1 MVVDRTDRRAATA
14 GLVLVTAIWGSTFF
28 LIKGAVASHDP
39 LDFLSV
45 RFLIAAVIVAL
56 VFHRRLRRLGRRE
69 WLIGLGLGAVYGIA
83 QVLQT
88 WGLTM
93 TDASVSGFITGT
105 YVIITPLLLWLVL
118 RRTLGVG
125 VWGAVVL
132 ALGGLAVLG
141 LTGVSGGFGELITF
155 LGAAVY
161 AVHIVLLEK
170 PSKQID
176 ALALTAVQMV
186 GIAAVCTVMALPDGI
201 TAPSGDGV
209 WFAVLYTAVMA
220 GVITMALQTWAQARI
235 SPTRVALLMT
245 LEPVF
250 ASVFAIALGGESLTW
265 RLMLGGSLILGAMA
279 LGILSDRDSAAPMSE
294 QPQTAPALSRDASAK
309 PHYSAEPELHEPPL
323 KITAPRTITAS
334 GPAGHPSLDR
344 STGS

>member
-105 YVIITPLLLWLVL
+105 YV
-118 RRTLGVG
+118 
-125 VWGAVVL
+125 
-132 ALGGLAVLG
+132 
-141 LTGVSGGFGELITF
+141 
-155 LGAAVY
+155 
-161 AVHIVLLEK
+161 
-170 PSKQID
+170 
-176 ALALTAVQMV
+176 
-186 GIAAVCTVMALPDGI
+186 
-201 TAPSGDGV
+201 
-209 WFAVLYTAVMA
+209 
-220 GVITMALQTWAQARI
+220 
-235 SPTRVALLMT
+235 
-245 LEPVF
+245 
-250 ASVFAIALGGESLTW
+250 
-265 RLMLGGSLILGAMA
+265 
-279 LGILSDRDSAAPMSE
+279 
-294 QPQTAPALSRDASAK
+294 
-309 PHYSAEPELHEPPL
+309 
-323 KITAPRTITAS
+323 
-334 GPAGHPSLDR
+334 
-344 STGS
+344 